1 MLSNVSEP
9 LLGLVDTMVIG
20 QLGEE
25 GLIGAISI
33 GAIIFSFLFWAFGF
47 LRLSTAGFVAQANG
61 ARDHVE
67 ISAVL
72 VRAMA
77 IALVIGLLILVCQS
91 WSRTLAFWWFSLQP
105 SLEQQATTY
114 YDIRI
119 WSAPA
124 AMVTY
129 VVLGWLVGMQK
140 TVYVMILQLTLN
152 GINIILDIIF
162 VSWFGWAVEG
172 VAYATLIAQ
181 WVTLV
186 LSLVLAY
193 RLMPKVQLTR
203 ALLLNRDKFV
213 VLLKANINIMLRT
226 LCLIFA
232 FADFSRQSEK
242 LGVQVLDANSVLLH
256 FTSLSAYALDGF
268 AHAAEGLC
276 GAAIGEK
283 NKMKLRDAFYKTSL
297 WCGVFSLLIA
307 FAFWAGGPL
316 IIDSLTS
323 NQAIRETAKSYLF
336 WAVLMSPLAFA
347 SFQLDGLFFAATRG
361 AEIRNAMIV
370 SLASYLAAVWLLLPL
385 FGNHGLWL
393 ALAIFMVVRAA
404 ALAVYYPRIEAS
416 LSVSTSAGAR
426 PKA

>member
-1 MLSNVSEP
+1 MSTPLNLSSNDSQTISHRRVWALALPIMLSNVSEP

-203 ALLLNRDKFV
+203 AFI
-213 VLLKANINIMLRT
+213 AQ
-226 LCLIFA
+226 
-232 FADFSRQSEK
+232 SRQ
-242 LGVQVLDANSVLLH
+242 VRC
-256 FTSLSAYALDGF
+256 
-268 AHAAEGLC
+268 AAESKHQHHVAHTLLDFCLC
-276 GAAIGEK
+276 G
-283 NKMKLRDAFYKTSL
+283 FQS
-297 WCGVFSLLIA
+297 
-307 FAFWAGGPL
+307 
-316 IIDSLTS
+316 
-323 NQAIRETAKSYLF
+323 AK
-336 WAVLMSPLAFA
+336 
-347 SFQLDGLFFAATRG
+347 
-361 AEIRNAMIV
+361 
-370 SLASYLAAVWLLLPL
+370 
-385 FGNHGLWL
+385 
-393 ALAIFMVVRAA
+393 
-404 ALAVYYPRIEAS
+404 
-416 LSVSTSAGAR
+416 
-426 PKA
+426 